1 MIHVEKPEIQT
12 TVQLIRLRA
21 SGVITSAHSRSV
33 PFFASQVR

>member
-1 MIHVEKPEIQT
+1 MIYVERSEIQT

-33 PFFASQVR
+33 PFFASQVP